1 MGFRSVFVILSLL
14 ALVAAPA
21 EATRAKPKPADQAKK
36 KKKNATSKAKDKQAK
51 VTPDKPGASG
61 NGAALIAT
69 RSPAGAKKDTGN
81 KDAGAKKT
89 GAVVASTTAKART
102 PRVRQ
107 RPSMRNRPVGGD
119 QVMATG
125 AGQVTNTPTAG
136 FDTRAAVTP
145 NRRRGRIKRMIASV
159 LVAGTLV
166 LGAVGWQSAGMT
178 ERVGDWFNS
187 AQAGIEQV
195 FNGGGEAEQ
204 PGGNGGSSQPG
215 GGLPGGGS
223 EQPPE
228 SDMDPTPDTDNSP
241 TPDPD
246 QPPQAPENPKP
257 GGAGKPGTGGQPPET
272 DNAGN

>member
-21 EATRAKPKPADQAKK
+21 EANRAKPKPADQAKK

-61 NGAALIAT
+61 NGAALIAS

-81 KDAGAKKT
+81 KDAAKKT
-89 GAVVASTTAKART
+89 GAVVASTTAKARSQ
-102 PRVRQ
+102 RVRPQ
-107 RPSMRNRPVGGD
+107 PRMRNRPVGGD
-119 QVMATG
+119 QVMG
-125 AGQVTNTPTAG
+125 AGQVTNTATAA

-145 NRRRGRIKRMIASV
+145 NRRRGRVRRMIASV

-178 ERVGDWFNS
+178 ERVGDWFNT

-215 GGLPGGGS
+215 GGLPGGGG